1 MDETCFLWENLTER
15 EYLRVLREGWK
26 KIIKPMG
33 VNVLDLSDTSG
44 GFVLNTLTD
53 LRVP

>member
-1 MDETCFLWENLTER
+1 MYSSFWWENITER

-33 VNVLDLSDTSG
+33 VNVLDLSGISG